1 MGKWLSAFPF
11 PRGRLRGEHDG
22 MLWEEQG
29 QGCPVLLP
37 VLPLAGRVTLRRRR
51 ASVSPPVKWGKQ
63 RRSTSQGLL

>member
-1 MGKWLSAFPF
+1 
-11 PRGRLRGEHDG
+11 